1 MVMKVDNIHSV
12 LFKGGINTAKQ
23 AQTDNTRPQITEL
36 SNVTPD
42 FGVTVPQ
49 KYTKL
54 GVKKLD
60 NGLEVHMYKLA
71 NGHKVSIIPM
81 EGSPAVVKTMLMSA
95 L

>member
-60 NGLEVHMYKLA
+60 NGLE
-71 NGHKVSIIPM
+71 G
-81 EGSPAVVKTMLMSA
+81 
-95 L
+95 

>member
-12 LFKGGINTAKQ
+12 LFKGGINSVKP
-23 AQTDNTRPQITEL
+23 AQTDNTRPQIMEL

-54 GVKKLD
+54 GVKNLITD
-60 NGLEVHMYKLA
+60 
-71 NGHKVSIIPM
+71 
-81 EGSPAVVKTMLMSA
+81 
-95 L
+95 